1 MRDGGAAQSNLLQV
15 LLSVFNALAD
25 RVRNFAGL
33 ADAKAYDAVA
43 VTDNNKSGKLKDTAP
58 LTVLETRLIATTRS
72 FRSSVDASIFIAKT
86 IFLLLRS

>member
-15 LLSVFNALAD
+15 LLSVFNALAN

-43 VTDNNKSGKLKDTAP
+43 VTDNNKSGELKDTA
-58 LTVLETRLIATTRS
+58 S

>member
-43 VTDNNKSGKLKDTAP
+43 VTDNNKSGELKDTAAFNG
-58 LTVLETRLIATTRS
+58 LGNA
-72 FRSSVDASIFIAKT
+72 VDSNYA
-86 IFLLLRS
+86 LLQIECGCVNFHSQNNIPPS

>member
-15 LLSVFNALAD
+15 LLSVFNALAN

-43 VTDNNKSGKLKDTAP
+43 VTDMAAELGTVAVWVWSIVEGVQILEGKIKMDANGIKLKD
-58 LTVLETRLIATTRS
+58 
-72 FRSSVDASIFIAKT
+72 
-86 IFLLLRS
+86 